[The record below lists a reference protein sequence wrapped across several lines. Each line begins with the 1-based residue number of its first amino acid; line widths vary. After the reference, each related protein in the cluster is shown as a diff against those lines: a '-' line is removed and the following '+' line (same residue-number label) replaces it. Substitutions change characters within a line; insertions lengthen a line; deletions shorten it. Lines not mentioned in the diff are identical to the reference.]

1 MQFAMGTPG
10 AGVVATMHET
20 GLATATSARLRA
32 RRPVVIGH
40 RGAAAHRPEHTRAG
54 YELAAD
60 LGADRI
66 EPDVV
71 VSRDGALVVRH
82 ENELSLST
90 DVAAHPRFA
99 GRRRTQEVAGVETT
113 GWFVEDFTLAEL
125 RTLRAL
131 ERWPHLR
138 PGGTLHEGTVLTLG
152 EVVGIARARGIGV
165 QAELK
170 NPSWSAS
177 IGLPLVELVCAEV
190 GAAPDVVWQSFDVAG
205 VQELRARLGAT
216 ASLVQLIGDEPA
228 HDPLVTPAGLRGI
241 STYAGGIGP
250 SKHRI
255 LQRDGRG
262 NLVAVSDLV
271 AQAHR
276 AGLTVAPFTVRAE
289 NAFLPLHLRRGTD
302 PAGLGDAGTEARLLL
317 ALGVDGLITDNP
329 EIAVRERAALA
340 APALAPVR
348 PRT

>member
-1 MQFAMGTPG
+1 
-10 AGVVATMHET
+10 MHET
-20 GLATATSARLRA
+20 GLATVPAPG
-32 RRPVVIGH
+32 RRVPTRYPVVIGH

-82 ENELSLST
+82 EAELSRST
-90 DVAAHPRFA
+90 DVATHPEFA
-99 GRRRTQEVAGVETT
+99 GRRRTQEVAGAECT
-113 GWFVEDFTLAEL
+113 GWFTEDFTLAEL
-125 RTLRAL
+125 RTLRAV

-138 PGGTLHEGTVLTLG
+138 PANTAFEGVVLTLG
-152 EVVGIARARGIGV
+152 EVIQLARARGIGV

-170 NPSWSAS
+170 NPTWSAS
-177 IGLPLVELVCAEV
+177 IGLPLAELACAEV
-190 GAAPDVVWQSFDVAG
+190 GAAPDVVLQSFDAAG
-205 VQELRARLGAT
+205 LREVHSRLGSVDT
-216 ASLVQLIGDEPA
+216 LVQLIGDEDD
-228 HDPLVTPAGLRGI
+228 HDHQVTPAGLREI
-241 STYAGGIGP
+241 STYAAGIGP
-250 SKHRI
+250 AKHRI
-255 LQRDGRG
+255 LLRDEHATMVG
-262 NLVAVSDLV
+262 VSDLV

-289 NAFLPLHLRRGTD
+289 NAFLPAHLRCGTD

-348 PRT
+348 PRH

>member
-1 MQFAMGTPG
+1 MR
-10 AGVVATMHET
+10 ET
-20 GLATATSARLRA
+20 GLQTVPGTAHRSS
-32 RRPVVIGH
+32 RRHPVVIGH

-54 YELAAD
+54 YELAAH

-90 DVAAHPRFA
+90 DIATRPEFA
-99 GRRRTQEVAGVETT
+99 DRRRTQEVAGQECT
-113 GWFVEDFTLAEL
+113 GWFAEDLTLAEI
-125 RTLRAL
+125 RTLQAV

-138 PGGTLHEGTVLTLG
+138 PGNTLHTGAVLTLG
-152 EVVGIARARGIGV
+152 EVVELARARGIGV

-170 NPSWSAS
+170 NPTWSAS
-177 IGLPLVELVCAEV
+177 VGFPLVDLVCAEV
-190 GAAPDVVWQSFDVAG
+190 GVAPDVVLQSFDAAG
-205 VQELRARLGAT
+205 VRALRDRLGPGAP
-216 ASLVQLIGDEPA
+216 LVQLIGDEPE
-228 HDPLVTPAGLRGI
+228 HDHHVTPAGLREI

-255 LQRDGRG
+255 LLRDDAGTMVG
-262 NLVAVSDLV
+262 VSDLV

-289 NAFLPLHLRRGTD
+289 NAFLPAHLRRGGD

-348 PRT
+348 PRE

>member
-1 MQFAMGTPG
+1 MGTPDRG
-10 AGVVATMHET
+10 AVVGMRET
-20 GLATATSARLRA
+20 GLATVPAPGRQVP
-32 RRPVVIGH
+32 RRYPVVIGH

-60 LGADRI
+60 LGADRV

-90 DVAAHPRFA
+90 DVASRPEFA
-99 GRRRTQEVAGVETT
+99 GRRRTQEVAGVECT
-113 GWFVEDFTLAEL
+113 GWFTEDFTLPEL
-125 RTLRAL
+125 RTLRAV

-138 PGGTLHEGTVLTLG
+138 PGNTVVEGEVLTLA
-152 EVVGIARARGIGV
+152 EVVALARARGIGV

-170 NPSWSAS
+170 NPTWSAS
-177 IGLPLVELVCAEV
+177 IGLPLAELVCAEV
-190 GAAPDVVWQSFDVAG
+190 GAAPDVVLQSFDAAG
-205 VQELRARLGAT
+205 MREVHGRLGSADT
-216 ASLVQLIGDEPA
+216 LVQLIGDEPH
-228 HDPLVTPAGLRGI
+228 HDHRVTPVGLREI
-241 STYAGGIGP
+241 STYAAGIAP
-250 SKHRI
+250 STHRI
-255 LQRDGRG
+255 LQRDQRAA
-262 NLVAVSDLV
+262 LVGVSDLV

-276 AGLTVAPFTVRAE
+276 AGLTVVPFTLRAE
-289 NAFLPLHLRRGTD
+289 NAFLPAHLRRGTD

-348 PRT
+348 PRE

>member
-1 MQFAMGTPG
+1 
-10 AGVVATMHET
+10 MHET
-20 GLATATSARLRA
+20 GLQTVPGSG
-32 RRPVVIGH
+32 RRVPRRHPVVIGH

-71 VSRDGALVVRH
+71 VTRDGALVVRH
-82 ENELSLST
+82 EVELSLST
-90 DVAAHPRFA
+90 DVATRPEFA
-99 GRRRTQEVAGVETT
+99 GRRRTQEVAGDVCT
-113 GWFVEDFTLAEL
+113 GWFVQDFTLAEV
-125 RTLRAL
+125 RTLRAV

-138 PGGTLHEGTVLTLG
+138 PGNTLHTGEVLTLA
-152 EVVGIARARGIGV
+152 EVVEIARARGIGV

-170 NPSWSAS
+170 DPSWSAS
-177 IGLPLVELVCAEV
+177 VGLPMTELVAAEV
-190 GAAPDVVWQSFDVAG
+190 GTAPDVVLQSFDAAG
-205 VQELRARLGAT
+205 VRELRDRLGAAAT
-216 ASLVQLIGDEPA
+216 LVQLIGDEDA
-228 HDPLVTPAGLRGI
+228 VDPMVTPAGLREI

-255 LQRDGRG
+255 LLRDATGTMVG
-262 NLVAVSDLV
+262 VSDLV

-289 NAFLPLHLRRGTD
+289 NAFLPAHLRRGTD
-302 PAGLGDAGTEARLLL
+302 PAGLGDAGTETRLLL
-317 ALGVDGLITDNP
+317 ALGVDGVITDNP

-348 PRT
+348 PRE

>member
-1 MQFAMGTPG
+1 MGS
-10 AGVVATMHET
+10 MRET
-20 GLATATSARLRA
+20 GLQTVPGTTLRTP
-32 RRPVVIGH
+32 RRPPVVIGH

-90 DVAAHPRFA
+90 DVAARPEFA
-99 GRRRTQEVAGVETT
+99 GRRRTQEVAGEGCT
-113 GWFVEDFTLAEL
+113 GWFTEDFTLAEL
-125 RTLRAL
+125 RTLRAV

-138 PGGTLHEGTVLTLG
+138 PGNTLFEGTVLTLG
-152 EVVGIARARGIGV
+152 EVVELARARGIGV

-170 NPSWSAS
+170 NPSWSSS
-177 IGLPLVELVCAEV
+177 IGLPLAELVCAEV
-190 GAAPDVVWQSFDVAG
+190 GAAPDVVLQSFDAAG
-205 VQELRARLGAT
+205 MREVHTRLGSADT
-216 ASLVQLIGDEPA
+216 LVQLIGDEA
-228 HDPLVTPAGLRGI
+228 HHDHQVTPVGLREI
-241 STYAGGIGP
+241 STYAAGIGP

-255 LQRDGRG
+255 LLRDERATMVG
-262 NLVAVSDLV
+262 VSDLV

-289 NAFLPLHLRRGTD
+289 NAFLPAHLRRGTD
-302 PAGLGDAGTEARLLL
+302 PAGLGQAGTEARLLL

-348 PRT
+348 PRE

>member
-1 MQFAMGTPG
+1 MR
-10 AGVVATMHET
+10 ET
-20 GLATATSARLRA
+20 GLQTVPGSG
-32 RRPVVIGH
+32 RRVPRRHPVVIGH
-40 RGAAAHRPEHTRAG
+40 RGAAAHRLEHTRAG

-82 ENELSLST
+82 EVELSLST
-90 DVAAHPRFA
+90 DVADHPEFTD
-99 GRRRTQEVAGVETT
+99 RRRTQEVAGAWCT
-113 GWFVEDFTLAEL
+113 GWFVQDFTLAEL
-125 RTLRAL
+125 RTLRAV

-138 PGGTLHEGTVLTLG
+138 PGNTLHTGELMTLG
-152 EVVGIARARGIGV
+152 EVVELARARGVGV
-165 QAELK
+165 QVELK
-170 NPSWSAS
+170 DPTWSAS
-177 IGLPLVELVCAEV
+177 IGLPLAELVAAEL
-190 GAAPDVVWQSFDVAG
+190 GAAPDVVLQSFDAAG
-205 VQELRARLGAT
+205 VRELRDRLGA
-216 ASLVQLIGDEPA
+216 AAGLVQLIGDEA
-228 HDPLVTPAGLRGI
+228 AFDGMVTPAGLREI
-241 STYAGGIGP
+241 STYADGIGP

-255 LQRDGRG
+255 LLRDGAG
-262 NLVAVSDLV
+262 TLVGVSDLV

-289 NAFLPLHLRRGTD
+289 NAFLPVHLRRGTD

-348 PRT
+348 PRP

>member
-1 MQFAMGTPG
+1 MGG
-10 AGVVATMHET
+10 MRET
-20 GLATATSARLRA
+20 GLQTVPDTSLRTPR

-60 LGADRI
+60 LGADRV

-90 DVAAHPRFA
+90 DVAARPEFA
-99 GRRRTQEVAGVETT
+99 GRRRTQEVAGAACT
-113 GWFVEDFTLAEL
+113 GWFTEDFTLAEL
-125 RTLRAL
+125 RTLRAV

-138 PGGTLHEGTVLTLG
+138 PGNTVVDGTVLTLG
-152 EVVGIARARGIGV
+152 EVVDLARARGIGV

-170 NPSWSAS
+170 NPTWSAS
-177 IGLPLVELVCAEV
+177 IGLPLAELVCAEV
-190 GAAPDVVWQSFDVAG
+190 GAAPDVVLQSFDATGMREVH
-205 VQELRARLGAT
+205 RRLGSADT
-216 ASLVQLIGDEPA
+216 LVQLIGDEAP
-228 HDPLVTPAGLRGI
+228 HDAQVTPAGLREI

-255 LQRDGRG
+255 LLRDGHG
-262 NLVAVSDLV
+262 AMIGVSDLV

-276 AGLTVAPFTVRAE
+276 AGLSVVPFTVRAE
-289 NAFLPLHLRRGTD
+289 NAFLPTHLRRGTD
-302 PAGLGDAGTEARLLL
+302 PAGLGDAGAEARLLL

-348 PRT
+348 PRE

>member
-1 MQFAMGTPG
+1 MR
-10 AGVVATMHET
+10 ET
-20 GLATATSARLRA
+20 GLSTVPGTPRPLPR

-82 ENELSLST
+82 EVELSLST
-90 DVAAHPRFA
+90 DVADHPAFTD
-99 GRRRTQEVAGVETT
+99 RRRTQEVAGAECT
-113 GWFVEDFTLAEL
+113 GWFVQDFTLAEL
-125 RTLRAL
+125 RTLRAV

-138 PGGTLHEGTVLTLG
+138 PGNTLHTGGVLTLG
-152 EVVGIARARGIGV
+152 EVVELARARGIGV
-165 QAELK
+165 QVELK
-170 NPSWSAS
+170 DPTWSAS
-177 IGLPLVELVCAEV
+177 VGLPLAELVAAEV
-190 GAAPDVVWQSFDVAG
+190 GTAPDVVLQSFDAAG
-205 VQELRARLGAT
+205 LRELRDRLGPA
-216 ASLVQLIGDEPA
+216 AALVQLVGDEQCF
-228 HDPLVTPAGLRGI
+228 DGMVTPAGLREI

-250 SKHRI
+250 SKHRV
-255 LQRDGRG
+255 LHRDDAGRMVG
-262 NLVAVSDLV
+262 VSDLV

-276 AGLTVAPFTVRAE
+276 AGLTVAPYTVRAE
-289 NAFLPLHLRRGTD
+289 NAFLPVHLRRGPE
-302 PAGLGDAGTEARLLL
+302 PAGLGDAGTETRLLL
-317 ALGVDGLITDNP
+317 ALGVDGVITDNP

-348 PRT
+348 PRE

>member
-1 MQFAMGTPG
+1 
-10 AGVVATMHET
+10 MHET
-20 GLATATSARLRA
+20 GLATVPATAARLRA

-60 LGADRI
+60 LGADRV

-71 VSRDGALVVRH
+71 VSRDGVLVVRH

-99 GRRRTQEVAGVETT
+99 SRHRTQEVAGEEVT

-125 RTLRAL
+125 RTLRAV

-138 PGGTLHEGTVLTLG
+138 PGGTLHEGTVLTLA
-152 EVVGIARARGIGV
+152 EVVEIARARGMGV

-170 NPSWSAS
+170 NPTWSAS
-177 IGLPLVELVCAEV
+177 VGLPLVELACAEV
-190 GAAPDVVWQSFDVAG
+190 GAAPDVVWQSFDVVG
-205 VQELRARLGAT
+205 MQQLRARLGAA
-216 ASLVQLIGDEPA
+216 ASVVQLIGDEAA
-228 HDPLVTPAGLRGI
+228 HDHLVTPAGLRGI

-255 LQRDGRG
+255 LQRDRHGT
-262 NLVAVSDLV
+262 LVGVSDLV

-276 AGLTVAPFTVRAE
+276 AGLTVAPYTVRAE

-348 PRT
+348 PRS

>member
-1 MQFAMGTPG
+1 MR
-10 AGVVATMHET
+10 ET
-20 GLATATSARLRA
+20 GLSTVPGTPRPLPR

-82 ENELSLST
+82 EVELSLST
-90 DVAAHPRFA
+90 DVADHPAFTD
-99 GRRRTQEVAGVETT
+99 RRRTQEVAGAECT
-113 GWFVEDFTLAEL
+113 GWFVQDFTLAEL
-125 RTLRAL
+125 RTLRAV

-138 PGGTLHEGTVLTLG
+138 PGNTLHTGGVLTLG
-152 EVVGIARARGIGV
+152 EVVELARARGIGV
-165 QAELK
+165 QVELK
-170 NPSWSAS
+170 DPTWSAS
-177 IGLPLVELVCAEV
+177 VGLPLAQLVAAEV
-190 GAAPDVVWQSFDVAG
+190 GTAPDVVLQSFDAAG
-205 VQELRARLGAT
+205 LRELRDRLGPA
-216 ASLVQLIGDEPA
+216 AALVQLVGDEQCF
-228 HDPLVTPAGLRGI
+228 DGMVTPAGLREI

-250 SKHRI
+250 SKHRV
-255 LQRDGRG
+255 LHRDDAGRMVG
-262 NLVAVSDLV
+262 VSDLV

-276 AGLTVAPFTVRAE
+276 AGLTVAPYTVRAE
-289 NAFLPLHLRRGTD
+289 NAFLPVHLRRGPE
-302 PAGLGDAGTEARLLL
+302 PAGLGDAGTETRLLL
-317 ALGVDGLITDNP
+317 ALGVDGVITDNP

-348 PRT
+348 PRE